1 MKHTSFI
8 QENSGSELESKVK
21 KWIDENEDR
30 ILEIVDIEYSQNG
43 NVYYVTITYL
53 D

>member
-1 MKHTSFI
+1 MKHTTFI
-8 QENSGSELESKVK
+8 QEDSGSELKDKVE
-21 KWIDENEDR
+21 KWIARNEDR